1 MKHGG
6 LKFENR
12 LYLLEVGV
20 VISVDAEQ
28 LPGRPH
34 TLRHELEGISKL
46 TVLILSA
53 DVL

>member
-12 LYLLEVGV
+12 LYLLEIGV

-28 LPGRPH
+28 LPGRPY
-34 TLRHELEGISKL
+34 TLRHELEEISKVA
-46 TVLILSA
+46 VLILSS